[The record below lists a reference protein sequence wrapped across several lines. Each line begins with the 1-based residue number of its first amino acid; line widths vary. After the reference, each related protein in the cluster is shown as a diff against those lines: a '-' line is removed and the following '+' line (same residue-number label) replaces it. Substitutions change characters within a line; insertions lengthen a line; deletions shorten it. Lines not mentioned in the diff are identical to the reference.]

1 MMKKLK
7 TSVLARSAQLLG
19 AASRIAGHEITQKIK
34 NQLAQSIEANAP
46 EILKTRIQQAK
57 ILAENLS
64 QLKGAAMKVG
74 QLLSIDS
81 SDILPPEVTEILAQ
95 LQAKSE
101 AIDFSQIESVLN
113 SELSADI
120 RQQLTVE
127 PKAFSAA
134 SIGQVHRAQYKN
146 QDLAL
151 KVQYPGVAD
160 TIDSDLMIL
169 KKTVGAFL
177 TLSQKP
183 MAMDSLFDELGKILR
198 QETDYLREQ
207 TLMKKY
213 KDLLSTSSLKDRC
226 VVPDGISEITTHKIL
241 AMTFERGEN
250 LKTWMD
256 SNPSSQARQKIG
268 STMLELY
275 CHEFFQW
282 GLVQTD
288 PNFGNY
294 LVRDNSQLVL
304 LDFGATQEF
313 DPEFV
318 DRYRN
323 VLKSFATMDD
333 KKIIQASIDF
343 QLLDPREGPE
353 TMQNYADFMKLTV
366 EPFSPKSQPF
376 DFHSQ
381 DYMQKTVTLGRRF
394 TGSLRYSPPP
404 KHILFLHRKLGGIFN
419 VLRKMHVTLDLTD
432 YWEQMVKAKP
442 PAANESTSSP

>member
-1 MMKKLK
+1 MKRLK
-7 TSVLARSAQLLG
+7 TSVLSRSAQLLG
-19 AASRIAGHEITQKIK
+19 VASRIAGHEITQKIK
-34 NQLAQSIEANAP
+34 NQVAKSIEANAP
-46 EILKTRIQQAK
+46 EILKTRILQAK

-81 SDILPPEVTEILAQ
+81 SDILPPEVTEILGQ

-101 AIDFSQIESVLN
+101 AIDFPQIESVLKA
-113 SELSADI
+113 ELSAEI
-120 RQQLTVE
+120 LQQIVVD

-134 SIGQVHRAQYKN
+134 SIGQVHRARYKD

-151 KVQYPGVAD
+151 KIQYPGVAD
-160 TIDSDLMIL
+160 TIDSDILIL
-169 KKTVGAFL
+169 KKTVGLFL

-183 MAMDSLFDELGKILR
+183 MAMDSLFNELGKILR

-207 TLMKKY
+207 ALMQKY
-213 KDLLSTSSLKDRC
+213 KSFVNSSTLKNLC
-226 VVPDGISEITTHKIL
+226 VVPDSYSAITTQKVL
-241 AMTFERGEN
+241 AMSFEQGES
-250 LKTWMD
+250 LKTWVE
-256 SNPSSQARQKIG
+256 SNPSLQARQKIG

-313 DPEFV
+313 EPEFV

-333 KKIIQASIDF
+333 KKILQASFDF
-343 QLLDPREGPE
+343 QLLDPRESE
-353 TMQNYADFMKLTV
+353 QTLQNYADFMKLTV
-366 EPFSPKSQPF
+366 EPFAPKSQPF
-376 DFHSQ
+376 NFHSD
-381 DYMQKTVTLGRRF
+381 DYMQKTLTLGRRF

-419 VLRKMHVTLDLTD
+419 LLRKMQVTLDLTD

-442 PAANESTSSP
+442 PTAEAADQPR

>member
-1 MMKKLK
+1 MKKLK
-7 TSVLARSAQLLG
+7 TSVFSRSAQLLG
-19 AASRIAGHEITQKIK
+19 VATRIAGHEITQKIK
-34 NQLAQSIEANAP
+34 NQLAESIEKNAP

-81 SDILPPEVTEILAQ
+81 SDLLPPEVVEILAQ

-101 AIDFSQIESVLN
+101 AVDFSQIEEVLN
-113 SELSADI
+113 AELSKDLL
-120 RQQLTVE
+120 QQLTIE
-127 PKAFSAA
+127 KSAFSAA
-134 SIGQVHRAQYKN
+134 SIGQVHRARYNEQN
-146 QDLAL
+146 LAL
-151 KVQYPGVAD
+151 KIQYPGVAD
-160 TIDSDLMIL
+160 TIDSDLLIL

-177 TLSQKP
+177 TITQKP
-183 MAMDSLFDELGKILR
+183 MATDDLFDELGKILR

-207 TLMKKY
+207 ALMEKY
-213 KDLLSTSSLKDRC
+213 KALLNQSTLKDLC
-226 VVPDGISEITTHKIL
+226 VVPTSYAEITTKKVL
-241 AMTFERGEN
+241 AMSFERGEA
-250 LKTWMD
+250 LKTWIE
-256 SNPSSQARQKIG
+256 SNPSMQARQKIG
-268 STMLELY
+268 STMLDLY

-313 DPEFV
+313 DSVFV

-323 VLKSFATMDD
+323 VLRSFATLDD
-333 KKIIQASIDF
+333 QKIIQASFDF
-343 QLLDPREGPE
+343 HLLDPRESKE
-353 TMQNYADFMKLTV
+353 TLKNFADFMKLTV
-366 EPFSPKSQPF
+366 EPFSPERQPF
-376 DFHSQ
+376 SFHDQ
-381 DYMQKTVTLGRRF
+381 DYTQKSIAMGRRF

-419 VLRKMHVTLDLTD
+419 LLRKMQVSLDLTE
-432 YWEQMVKAKP
+432 YWEKMV
-442 PAANESTSSP
+442 

>member
-1 MMKKLK
+1 MKKLK
-7 TSVLARSAQLLG
+7 TSVLSRSAQLLG
-19 AASRIAGHEITQKIK
+19 AASRIAGHEITQKLK
-34 NQLAQSIEANAP
+34 NQLAQSLEANAP
-46 EILKTRIQQAK
+46 EILKTRILQAK

-95 LQAKSE
+95 LQSKSE
-101 AIDFSQIESVLN
+101 AIDYSQVEGVLN
-113 SELSADI
+113 AELSPEI
-120 RQQLTVE
+120 LKQLAVE

-134 SIGQVHRAQYKN
+134 SIGQVHRARYKD

-151 KVQYPGVAD
+151 KIQYPGVAE
-160 TIDSDLMIL
+160 TIGSDIMIL

-177 TLSQKP
+177 TLTQKP
-183 MAMDSLFDELGKILR
+183 MATDALFDELGKILK

-207 TLMKKY
+207 TLMLKY
-213 KDLLSTSSLKDRC
+213 KSLVAGSILKNLC
-226 VVPDGISEITTHKIL
+226 VVPDSYTDITTQRVL
-241 AMTFERGEN
+241 AMSFEQGES
-250 LKTWMD
+250 LKTWVD
-256 SNPSSQARQKIG
+256 SNPGLQARQKIG

-313 DPEFV
+313 APEFV

-333 KKIIQASIDF
+333 KKIIQASFDF

-353 TMQNYADFMKLTV
+353 TLQNYADFMKLTV
-366 EPFSPKSQPF
+366 EPFAPQSQPF

-381 DYMQKTVTLGRRF
+381 DYMQKTVALGRRF

-404 KHILFLHRKLGGIFN
+404 KHIIFLHRKLGGIFN
-419 VLRKMHVTLDLTD
+419 LLRKMQVTLDLTE
-432 YWEQMVKAKP
+432 YWEQMVKTKP
-442 PAANESTSSP
+442 PLEKFKAPI

>member
-1 MMKKLK
+1 MKKLK

-34 NQLAQSIEANAP
+34 NQLAKSIEANAP

-81 SDILPPEVTEILAQ
+81 SDILPQEVTEILAQ

-101 AIDFSQIESVLN
+101 AIDFSQIEGVLN

-127 PKAFSAA
+127 PNAFSAA
-134 SIGQVHRAQYKN
+134 SIGQVHRAQYNN
-146 QDLAL
+146 QELAL
-151 KVQYPGVAD
+151 KIQYPGVAD

-183 MAMDSLFDELGKILR
+183 MAMDALFAELGKILR

-207 TLMKKY
+207 ALMKKY
-213 KDLLSTSSLKDRC
+213 KALVNTSHLKDLC
-226 VVPDGISEITTHKIL
+226 VVPDSYPEITTQRVL
-241 AMTFERGEN
+241 AMSFERGEN

-256 SNPSSQARQKIG
+256 SNPSLQARQKIG

-313 DPEFV
+313 EPEFV
-318 DRYRN
+318 DSYRN

-353 TMQNYADFMKLTV
+353 TMKNYADFMKLTV

-376 DFHSQ
+376 DFHSE
-381 DYMQKTVTLGRRF
+381 DYMQKTVALGRRF

-442 PAANESTSSP
+442 PAANESTFSP

>member
-1 MMKKLK
+1 MKKLK

-19 AASRIAGHEITQKIK
+19 AASRIAGHELTQKIK
-34 NQLAQSIEANAP
+34 NQLAESIEANAP

-64 QLKGAAMKVG
+64 QLKGAAMKMG
-74 QLLSIDS
+74 QLLSIDT

-101 AIDFSQIESVLN
+101 AIDYSQIEGVLK
-113 SELSADI
+113 SELSAEAFKSLD
-120 RQQLTVE
+120 VE
-127 PKAFSAA
+127 RKAFSAA
-134 SIGQVHRAQYKN
+134 SIGQVHKARYKDQN
-146 QDLAL
+146 LAL
-151 KVQYPGVAD
+151 KIQYPGVAD
-160 TIDSDLMIL
+160 TIDSDIL
-169 KKTVGAFL
+169 ILRKTVGAFL

-183 MAMDSLFDELGKILR
+183 MATDALFAELEKILR

-207 TLMKKY
+207 ELMQKHKNLVNTSKL
-213 KDLLSTSSLKDRC
+213 KDLC
-226 VVPDGISEITTHKIL
+226 IVPDSINEITTKKVL
-241 AMTFERGEN
+241 AMSFEEGES
-250 LKTWMD
+250 LKTWVD
-256 SNPSSQARQKIG
+256 SNPSLQARQKIG

-313 DPEFV
+313 EPEFV

-333 KKIIQASIDF
+333 KKIIQASFDF
-343 QLLDPREGPE
+343 QLLDPRESE
-353 TMQNYADFMKLTV
+353 QTLRNYADFMKLTV

-381 DYMQKTVTLGRRF
+381 DYMQKTITLGRRF

-404 KHILFLHRKLGGIFN
+404 KHIIFLHRKLGGIFN
-419 VLRKMHVTLDLTD
+419 LLRKMQVTLDLTD

-442 PAANESTSSP
+442 PAPSTATSLP